1 MIKVENLYDLFLQHP
16 EISTDSRQIPEGALF
31 FGLKGDHFNGN
42 EFAGNAL
49 NKGASY
55 AIIDDYRYRV
65 DDRCILVENVLTS
78 LQQLANHHRNQFR
91 IPVLAI
97 TGTNGKT
104 TTKELIH
111 AVLSKKYLT
120 LATTGN
126 LNNHIGV
133 PLTLL
138 NLKPETEIVIVE
150 MGANHPGEI
159 DLLCRIAEP
168 THGIITNIGKAHLEG
183 FGDFEGVVRTKT
195 ELYRFLKS
203 RQGIAF
209 VNKDNPLLV
218 QHSQGMKII
227 PYETV
232 TTTNAEEDNHPEDP
246 YLKMAIKI
254 DGQEITLSTR
264 IYGQYNAENIL
275 AAACIGHFFGV
286 EPGKIKESIE
296 SYQPQNNRSQVLQ
309 TRSNLLILDMYN
321 ANPSSMELALRNFA
335 GSPHGQKVLI
345 LGDMLELGTECDK
358 EHQYILEM
366 IEKLGFTEV
375 FLVGPVFTRLNTKRE
390 WLCFQDSELA
400 RLWLDH
406 HRVKDAA
413 ILLKGS
419 RGIKLDKL
427 VDLL

>member
-1 MIKVENLYDLFLQHP
+1 MTVENLYSLFLQHP
-16 EISTDSRQIPEGALF
+16 EISTDSRQIPEGAIF
-31 FGLKGDHFNGN
+31 FGLKGDHFDGN
-42 EFAGNAL
+42 EFAGYAID
-49 NKGASY
+49 KGASF
-55 AIIDDYRYRV
+55 AIIDDFRYRI
-65 DDRCILVENVLTS
+65 DDHCILVKNVLAS

-111 AVLSKKYLT
+111 AVLSKKYQT

-138 NLKPETEIVIVE
+138 NLKLETEIAIVE

-183 FGDFEGVVRTKT
+183 FGGFEGVISTKT

-209 VNKDNPLLV
+209 VNTGNPLLV
-218 QHSQGMKII
+218 QHTGGMKVI
-227 PYETV
+227 PYETIQI
-232 TTTNAEEDNHPEDP
+232 TSIDEQIHPEDP
-246 YLKMAIKI
+246 YLKMGIKI
-254 DGQEITLSTR
+254 DGQEIILSTKLFGR
-264 IYGQYNAENIL
+264 YNAENIL

-286 EPGKIKESIE
+286 EPEKLKEAIE
-296 SYQPQNNRSQVLQ
+296 FYQPQNNRSQVLQ

-321 ANPSSMELALRNFA
+321 ANPDSMEPALQNFA
-335 GSPHGQKVLI
+335 GSPHIRKVLI
-345 LGDMLELGTECDK
+345 LGDMLELGSECDK
-358 EHQYILEM
+358 EHQNILEL

-375 FLVGPVFTRLNTKRE
+375 YLVGPVFTKLNTKRE

-400 RLWLDH
+400 RRWLDY
-406 HRVKDAA
+406 HRLTDAT

-419 RGIKLDKL
+419 RGIKLEKL

>member
-1 MIKVENLYDLFLQHP
+1 MTVENLYSLFLQHP
-16 EISTDSRQIPEGALF
+16 EISTDSRHIPKDALF
-31 FGLKGDHFNGN
+31 FGLKGDHFDGN
-42 EFAGNAL
+42 EFAEYAL
-49 NKGASY
+49 DKGASL
-55 AIIDDYRYRV
+55 AIIDDTRYRL
-65 DDRCILVENVLTS
+65 DNRYILVENVLAS

-111 AVLSKKYLT
+111 AVLSKKYQT

-138 NLKPETEIVIVE
+138 KLKPDTEIAIVE

-159 DLLCRIAEP
+159 ELLCRIAEP

-183 FGDFEGVVRTKT
+183 FGGFEGVVRTKT
-195 ELYRFLKS
+195 ELYRYLKS
-203 RQGIAF
+203 RHEIVF
-209 VNKDNPLLV
+209 VNNDNPLLV
-218 QHSQGMKII
+218 QYSNGMKVIH
-227 PYETV
+227 YETGK
-232 TTTNAEEDNHPEDP
+232 TTDIAEQNHPEDP
-246 YLKMAIKI
+246 FLKMEIKI
-254 DGQEITLSTR
+254 DEQEFTLSTKLFGR
-264 IYGQYNAENIL
+264 YNAENIL
-275 AAACIGHFFGV
+275 AAACIGHFFGI
-286 EPGKIKESIE
+286 EPEKIKEAIE
-296 SYQPQNNRSQVLQ
+296 SYQPQNNRSQVLK

-321 ANPSSMELALRNFA
+321 ANPSSMEPALQDFA
-335 GSPHGQKVLI
+335 GSTHVRKVLV
-345 LGDMLELGTECDK
+345 LGDMLELGSECDK
-358 EHQYILEM
+358 EHQDILEL

-400 RLWLDH
+400 RMWLDH
-406 HRVKDAA
+406 HRINDAV

-419 RGIKLDKL
+419 RGIQLEKLI
-427 VDLL
+427 DLL

>member
-1 MIKVENLYDLFLQHP
+1 MTVENLYSLFLQHP

-31 FGLKGDHFNGN
+31 FGLKGDHFDGN
-42 EFAGNAL
+42 EFAGSAL
-49 NKGASY
+49 EKGASH
-55 AIIDDYRYRV
+55 AIIDDPLYSRN
-65 DDRCILVENVLTS
+65 DRFILVENVLST
-78 LQQLANHHRNQFR
+78 LQRLANHHREQFR

-111 AVLSKKYLT
+111 AILSKKYRT

-138 NLKPETEIVIVE
+138 KIKPDTEIAIVE

-159 DLLCRIAEP
+159 EILCNIAEP

-183 FGDFEGVVRTKT
+183 FGGFEGVLKTKT

-203 RQGIAF
+203 RHGIVF
-209 VNKDNPLLV
+209 VDTGNPLLV
-218 QHSQGMKII
+218 QHSSGMKVVS
-227 PYETV
+227 YEPA
-232 TTTNAEEDNHPEDP
+232 TTGGTIEPCIQKTTFLTMQIN
-246 YLKMAIKI
+246 I
-254 DGQEITLSTR
+254 DRQMITLSTKLF
-264 IYGQYNAENIL
+264 GQYNADNVM

-286 EPGKIKESIE
+286 SPGEIKEAVE
-296 SYQPQNNRSQVLQ
+296 SYQPRNNRSQVVNSK
-309 TRSNLLILDMYN
+309 SNLLILDMYN
-321 ANPSSMELALRNFA
+321 ANPSSMEPALKNFA
-335 GSPHGQKVLI
+335 VSTHERKVLI
-345 LGDMLELGTECDK
+345 LGDMLELGNESEK
-358 EHQYILEM
+358 EHENILKL
-366 IEKLGFTEV
+366 ITKLGFTEV

-400 RLWLDH
+400 SLWLDH
-406 HRVKDAA
+406 HRINNAV
-413 ILLKGS
+413 ILIKGS
-419 RGIKLDKL
+419 RGIKLEKL

>member
-1 MIKVENLYDLFLQHP
+1 MTVKNLYSLFLQHP

-31 FGLKGDHFNGN
+31 FGLKGDHFDGN
-42 EFAGNAL
+42 EFAGYAL
-49 NKGASY
+49 DKGASL
-55 AIIDDYRYRV
+55 AIIDDSRYRL
-65 DDRCILVENVLTS
+65 DNRYILVENVLAS
-78 LQQLANHHRNQFR
+78 LQQLANHHRKQFR

-104 TTKELIH
+104 TTKEIIH
-111 AVLSKKYLT
+111 AVLSKKYQT

-138 NLKPETEIVIVE
+138 KLKSDTEIAIVE
-150 MGANHPGEI
+150 MGANHHGEI
-159 DLLCRIAEP
+159 ELLCRIAEP

-183 FGDFEGVVRTKT
+183 FGGFEGVVRTKT
-195 ELYRFLKS
+195 ELYRYLKS
-203 RQGIAF
+203 RHGIVF
-209 VNKDNPLLV
+209 VNNDNPLLI
-218 QHSQGMKII
+218 QYSNGMKVIH
-227 PYETV
+227 YETGK
-232 TTTNAEEDNHPEDP
+232 TTGIDEQNHPEGP
-246 YLKMAIKI
+246 FLKMEIKI
-254 DGQEITLSTR
+254 DEQEFTLSTKLFGR
-264 IYGQYNAENIL
+264 YNAENIL

-286 EPGKIKESIE
+286 EPGKIKEAIE
-296 SYQPQNNRSQVLQ
+296 SYQPQNNRSQVLK

-321 ANPSSMELALRNFA
+321 ANPSSMEPALQDFA
-335 GSPHGQKVLI
+335 GSTHVRKVLI
-345 LGDMLELGTECDK
+345 LGDMLELGSECDK
-358 EHQYILEM
+358 EHQDILEL

-400 RLWLDH
+400 RMWLDH
-406 HRVKDAA
+406 HRINDAV

-419 RGIKLDKL
+419 RGIKLEKL